1 MRHAMSQGKQSVGEE
16 SASYAEMLATVQ
28 AFHAKH
34 RFKET
39 GGEDMTYRVVPM
51 AEDLDEVPV
60 FADLA
65 AFVDGLLVGKL
76 PN

>member
-1 MRHAMSQGKQSVGEE
+1 MSSI
-16 SASYAEMLATVQ
+16 AS
-28 AFHAKH
+28 
-34 RFKET
+34 KEA
-39 GGEDMTYRVVPM
+39 GGEGMTYHVILM
-51 AEDLDEVPV
+51 IEELGEVPV